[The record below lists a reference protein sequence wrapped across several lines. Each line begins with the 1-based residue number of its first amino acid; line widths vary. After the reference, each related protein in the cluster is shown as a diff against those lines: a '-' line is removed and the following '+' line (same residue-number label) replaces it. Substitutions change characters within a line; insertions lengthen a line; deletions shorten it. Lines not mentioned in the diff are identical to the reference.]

1 MSGPAPAVPGAAAA
15 VSGLGQRLRHWR
27 HRGADLWRLH
37 RALIGLALASL
48 LLLLALWNPGLPG
61 RNRTV
66 NLLVVL
72 DITQS
77 MAVKDRWQTDAQGA
91 RRAVTRLAHAK
102 QQLDASLAEL
112 PCGSRVGLGVFT
124 SYRSFVLMN
133 PVEVCQ
139 NYAELRGALA
149 DIDFRMAWSGNSE
162 VAKGL
167 YAGLRAADEIPGRP
181 ALVFVTD
188 GHESPPVNPRFRPPF
203 KGTSA
208 PVAGVI
214 LGVGGDEAVAIP
226 KLDAQGRAVG
236 LWRAGEVMQV
246 DPRSQ
251 GRSGTSQSE
260 ALSDDEAPPVAQAML
275 GATPGR
281 EHLSALRADYL
292 QLLADE
298 TALGFARLESVE
310 DLARTLRDP
319 RLSHAEPGRV
329 DTRGAASLLALLVL
343 LAVYLPTRRW
353 WAPGVGSARGR
364 GRR

>member
-1 MSGPAPAVPGAAAA
+1 VSDPVAAEAS
-15 VSGLGQRLRHWR
+15 SGLRQRLRRWR
-27 HRGADLWRLH
+27 HGAADLWRLH
-37 RALIGLALASL
+37 RALLGLGLASL
-48 LLLLALWNPGLPG
+48 LMLVALWNPGWPG
-61 RNRTV
+61 RSRTV

-102 QQLDASLAEL
+102 QQLDASLAAL

-251 GRSGTSQSE
+251 GRSGTSQTE
-260 ALSDDEAPPVAQAML
+260 ALVDDEAPPVTQAML

-281 EHLSALRADYL
+281 EHLSAQRADYL
-292 QLLADE
+292 QLLAEE
-298 TALGFARLESVE
+298 TGLGFARLEGVE
-310 DLARTLRDP
+310 GLARTLRDA
-319 RLSHAEPGRV
+319 RLAHAEQGRV

-343 LAVYLPTRRW
+343 VAVYLPAWRWRLRR
-353 WAPGVGSARGR
+353 AIGALGRR